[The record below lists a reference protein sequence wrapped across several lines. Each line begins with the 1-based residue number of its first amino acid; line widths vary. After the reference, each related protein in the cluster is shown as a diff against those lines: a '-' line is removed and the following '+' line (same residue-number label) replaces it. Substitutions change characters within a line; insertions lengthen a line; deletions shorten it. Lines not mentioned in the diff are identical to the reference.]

1 MSMHIMGVRSDNALK
16 DGGVC
21 MGRGDVIKA
30 ALGGTNV
37 PPEILDMAKS
47 GNIDLPLSG
56 DAENMLGDMLSKGA
70 FNSKSDFLTFIV
82 NQYVKNDL
90 GSMMS
95 GDRAPPE
102 SAILDIIRKT
112 GLDRGY
118 PEGDIKNAMVPLL
131 IQAFF
136 AVYRLMRRM
145 PAVKPA

>member
-21 MGRGDVIKA
+21 MGLGDVIKS
-30 ALGGTNV
+30 ALGANV

-47 GNIDLPLSG
+47 GDIDLPLSG
-56 DAENMLGDMLSKGA
+56 DAENMLGDMLSKGV

-95 GDRAPPE
+95 GDRAPSE

-112 GLDRGY
+112 GLDEGY
-118 PEGDIKNAMVPLL
+118 PEGDINNMMVPLL
-131 IQAFF
+131 IQSFF
-136 AVYRLMRRM
+136 AVYKLMSRR